1 MRQIR
6 LVHILCIIDQ
16 IGLPSVLIIII
27 YNHNLLF
34 QFSKESQVKQI

>member
-6 LVHILCIIDQ
+6 LVHILCIVDQ
-16 IGLPSVLIIII
+16 IGLHSVLIIII

-34 QFSKESQVKQI
+34 QF